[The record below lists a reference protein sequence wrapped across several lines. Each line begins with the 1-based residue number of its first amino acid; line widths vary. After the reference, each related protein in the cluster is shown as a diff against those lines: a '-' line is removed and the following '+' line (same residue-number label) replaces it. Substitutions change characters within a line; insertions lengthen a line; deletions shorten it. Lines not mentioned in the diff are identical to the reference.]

1 MSAPSPAQR
10 TFTSLSSFSLSSASR
25 LPRNAF
31 CPTKDLLVL
40 VSEHEGVDRVSL
52 WKATGSKVWDLSL
65 GKQDRFVELAWSPDG
80 NFLMIAREPARLTLH
95 SVNDGHE
102 LASLVVPFD
111 QTPDPAGKGKGPER
125 TSPTRLKNVWWLEE
139 QEEQEKEDDGPSKT
153 MPKPKKEDPIVGSA
167 QSLLRTMPYLTPVR
181 EIKTDSIF
189 SLSRDKTASQASTL
203 PAHLLA
209 FPSLLVDPLDA
220 SIQPQ
225 RVQNTPSS
233 RLKDDEAIR
242 SRANDGSLLVISDD
256 AGVLHFFLN
265 GTYPL
270 GYFSLGGD
278 CVPYAVHMI
287 TDQRIIMVSFRRG
300 DGSSGEE
307 AHYVGGASLMLPLLT
322 TRSLRTTATIS
333 SLLRDL
339 LVLIQQAVDEMTKA
353 WMGSDGLEGAKD
365 IGARWYQTLEKKGE
379 GKTNAMFDLVAL
391 LCTGRPR
398 PSMVEFLGLLTERAW
413 ESWNSTVQNAFKLME
428 RNIAE
433 RIVPACERCV
443 VLLEELKG
451 WTVWEEVYSD
461 FEVRKTE
468 VDECI
473 SAVLRMIELSQG
485 LATHILEERWSFDG
499 MMIWLRWEAQRLSVQ
514 DGQAQPEHPMHD
526 PLQVAEYLGSGLLHS
541 AVDGWFT
548 GPTPTIAPTEQAA
561 SASLGGK
568 TLDAV
573 LLDARQALKRPKEQ
587 VYRMQRP
594 PVGSGAAEMAD
605 LDSKPISDNDYPPS
619 KTQAERLVLG
629 MERNLVALVGE
640 LGQMC
645 QRICVKAAGAVG
657 RTADVL
663 QHWATARGEDLASGE
678 SGYREVWITA
688 MDETRVQYVALRISD
703 ERQSPEPGDGG
714 GPSLCILKLEY
725 DKGAAAPIRSN
736 ATILDVQL
744 PELDARARPADPD
757 LDPDADGETL
767 WEWDL
772 LDFAFFDEVNL
783 VLVVRRRR
791 HSGEEKGGTEGLEP
805 DHLDPDL
812 EARSVL
818 CSTFYPDLPYH
829 RLARDEGDVFSK
841 ARQAQHAGEM
851 PSVTLPLARWRELRR
866 YAFGSGTVQ
875 LAVNGR
881 EGRRTACV
889 VGSGAGGAEVE
900 VFDMYGQDE
909 GVEPGTEDG
918 ADEEM
923 EI

>member
-25 LPRNAF
+25 LTRNSF

-52 WKATGSKVWDLSL
+52 WKATGARVWDLSL

-80 NFLMIAREPARLTLH
+80 NFLIIAREPARLTLH
-95 SVNDGHE
+95 SVHDGHE
-102 LASLVVPFD
+102 ITSLVVPFD
-111 QTPDPAGKGKGPER
+111 HLPDPAGKGKGPER
-125 TSPTRLKNVWWLEE
+125 TPPARLKDVWWLE
-139 QEEQEKEDDGPSKT
+139 QEEERPKEEEGPPKKK
-153 MPKPKKEDPIVGSA
+153 PKPKKEDPILGSA
-167 QSLLRTMPYLTPVR
+167 QSLLRTMPYLTPVK
-181 EIKTDSIF
+181 EVKTDSIF
-189 SLSRDKTASQASTL
+189 SLSKDKTASQSSTL
-203 PAHLLA
+203 PPHLLA
-209 FPSLLVDPLDA
+209 FPSLLVDRLDA

-225 RVQNTPSS
+225 RGQDTPSS
-233 RLKDDEAIR
+233 RIKDDEAIA
-242 SRANDGSLLVISDD
+242 SCANDGSLLVVSDD
-256 AGVLHFFLN
+256 TGVVHFFLD

-287 TDQRIIMVSFRRG
+287 SDQRILMVAFHRG
-300 DGSSGEE
+300 DGSNGEDG
-307 AHYVGGASLMLPLLT
+307 HYVGGASLMLPLLA
-322 TRSLRTTATIS
+322 TRPLRTTAVIS

-339 LVLIQQAVDEMTKA
+339 LVLTQQAVDEMAKA

-365 IGARWYQTLEKKGE
+365 IGARWFQTLEKKGE
-379 GKTNAMFDLVAL
+379 GKTNAMFDLVSL

-413 ESWNSTVQNAFKLME
+413 ESWNSTVQNALKLME

-451 WTVWEEVYSD
+451 WAVWEEVYSD
-461 FEVRKTE
+461 FDVRRTE
-468 VDECI
+468 VEEGI
-473 SAVLRMIELSQG
+473 SAVLRMIELSQA

-499 MMIWLRWEAQRLSVQ
+499 MMIWLRWEAQRLSIQ
-514 DGQAQPEHPMHD
+514 DGQTQPEHPMHD
-526 PLQVAEYLGSGLLHS
+526 PLQVAEYLDTGLLGS
-541 AVDGWFT
+541 AVDGWFV
-548 GPTPTIAPTEQAA
+548 GPTPSVTPTEQAA
-561 SASLGGK
+561 STAFGTK
-568 TLDAV
+568 ALDAV
-573 LLDARQALKRPKEQ
+573 LLEARQALKRPKEQ

-605 LDSKPISDNDYPPS
+605 LDLKPISDDDYPPS
-619 KTQAERLVLG
+619 KTTAERFVLD
-629 MERNLVALVGE
+629 MERNLVALADE
-640 LGQMC
+640 IGQMC

-663 QHWATARGEDLASGE
+663 QHWATARGEDLASAE
-678 SGYREVWITA
+678 SGYKEVWVTA
-688 MDETRVQYVALRISD
+688 MDGTRVQYVALRIRD
-703 ERQSPEPGDGG
+703 DRQHPQPGSGS

-725 DKGAAAPIRSN
+725 DKEAAAPIRSN
-736 ATILDVQL
+736 ATILDVHL
-744 PELDARARPADPD
+744 PDLDERSRRVPADPEND
-757 LDPDADGETL
+757 KQWQ
-767 WEWDL
+767 WEL
-772 LDFAFFDEVNL
+772 LDFDFFDEVNL

-791 HSGEEKGGTEGLEP
+791 QTVEGQGVVA
-805 DHLDPDL
+805 DLDPDR

-841 ARQAQHAGEM
+841 AKQAQHAGEM
-851 PSVTLPLARWRELRR
+851 PSITLPVARWRELRK

-889 VGSGAGGAEVE
+889 VGSGVGGAEVE

-909 GVEPGTEDG
+909 DGEPGTEDG
-918 ADEEM
+918 VDEEM